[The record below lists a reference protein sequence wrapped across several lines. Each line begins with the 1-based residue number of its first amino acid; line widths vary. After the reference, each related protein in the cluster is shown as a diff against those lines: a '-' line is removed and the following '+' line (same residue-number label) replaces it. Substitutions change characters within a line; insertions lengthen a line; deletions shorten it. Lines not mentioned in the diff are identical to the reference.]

1 MWLGGSVAVVAMAV
15 YQQFLGGL
23 SLAGLYLFGAVFIAL
38 ATAGAIIPLRL
49 GKWIPTSGA
58 IGQIALLA
66 FFTISVVLYGARN
79 GVHGIS
85 VADLSPVPCGVH
97 RHRPG
102 SAVLVRRGRTALDR
116 RRGDDQSPARHPGRD
131 LPGRASARR

>member
-1 MWLGGSVAVVAMAV
+1 MAV

-23 SLAGLYLFGAVFIAL
+23 SLAGLYLFGAVFVAV
-38 ATAGAIIPLRL
+38 ATAGAVIPLRL

-66 FFTISVVLYGARN
+66 FFTVSVVLYGARN

-85 VADLSPVPCGVH
+85 AGDLSPVRLRSSSPSC
-97 RHRPG
+97 RCCCTRS
-102 SAVLVRRGRTALDR
+102 SASSCPPPPR
-116 RRGDDQSPARHPGRD
+116 RR
-131 LPGRASARR
+131 